1 MILLYILGVLLALL
15 LLYILFL
22 GICCLFIDPD
32 KAYEKN
38 SPFYRFLLD
47 SATAAAMKLLRIR
60 VHVSGIEKIPKDT
73 KVLFV
78 SNHRSNF
85 DPIITWYILK
95 KWKIAFVSK
104 PSNFKIPF
112 FGRIIRK
119 CCFMPIDRENPR
131 NAIVTI
137 NKAAKLL
144 KKQEVSIGIYPEGTR
159 SKNGQLLPFHNGV
172 FKIAQKAEAAI
183 VVLCVTGTEKISKR
197 TPFRRTDVYLDV
209 LEVFSAQGIKETK
222 TEMSGTA
229 IRRQTEINTE
239 KRDKHW
245 QKDMWSITHCPGT
258 AMRRKMPS
266 YCKWYLTKTWNI
278 ST

>member
-1 MILLYILGVLLALL
+1 MILLDIVFVLLAFLL
-15 LLYILFL
+15 MYLLFI
-22 GICCLFIDPD
+22 GVCCLLINPE
-32 KAYEKN
+32 KEYEKN

-47 SATAAAMKLLRIR
+47 SATVAAMKLLCIR
-60 VHVSGIEKIPKDT
+60 VHVSGMEKIPKDT

-85 DPIITWYILK
+85 DPIVTWYALK
-95 KWKIAFVSK
+95 KWKIAFISK

-131 NAIVTI
+131 NAIITI

-159 SKNGQLLPFHNGV
+159 SKSCELLPFHNGV
-172 FKIAQKAEAAI
+172 FKIAQKAEAPI
-183 VVLCVTGTEKISKR
+183 VVFCVTGTEKISKR
-197 TPFRRTDVYLDV
+197 TPFRLTDVYLDV

-222 TEMSGTA
+222 TEMIGTA
-229 IRRQTEINTE
+229 VRRLIEINTE
-239 KRDKHW
+239 KRE
-245 QKDMWSITHCPGT
+245 
-258 AMRRKMPS
+258 
-266 YCKWYLTKTWNI
+266 
-278 ST
+278 

>member
-144 KKQEVSIGIYPEGTR
+144 KKQEVSIGIYPEGIR

-222 TEMSGTA
+222 TEMIGTA
-229 IRRQTEINTE
+229 IRRQIEINTE
-239 KRDKHW
+239 KRDKQW
-245 QKDMWSITHCPGT
+245 QKDM
-258 AMRRKMPS
+258 
-266 YCKWYLTKTWNI
+266 
-278 ST
+278 

>member
-172 FKIAQKAEAAI
+172 FKIAQKAEAPI

-222 TEMSGTA
+222 TEMIGTA
-229 IRRQTEINTE
+229 VRRLMEINTE
-239 KRDKHW
+239 KRE
-245 QKDMWSITHCPGT
+245 
-258 AMRRKMPS
+258 
-266 YCKWYLTKTWNI
+266 
-278 ST
+278 

>member
-1 MILLYILGVLLALL
+1 MILLYVVFALLALL
-15 LLYILFL
+15 LMYLLFI
-22 GICCLFIDPD
+22 GVCCLLVNPE
-32 KAYEKN
+32 KEYGKN

-47 SATAAAMKLLRIR
+47 SATAMVMKLLRIR
-60 VHVSGIEKIPKDT
+60 VHVNGVEKIPKDT

-95 KWKIAFVSK
+95 KWKIAFASK

-222 TEMSGTA
+222 TEMIGTA
-229 IRRQTEINTE
+229 VRRLMEINTE
-239 KRDKHW
+239 KRE
-245 QKDMWSITHCPGT
+245 
-258 AMRRKMPS
+258 
-266 YCKWYLTKTWNI
+266 
-278 ST
+278 

>member
-1 MILLYILGVLLALL
+1 MILLYILGILLGLFAL
-15 LLYILFL
+15 YVLFL
-22 GICCLFIDPD
+22 GACALLVDP
-32 KAYEKN
+32 KKEYEKN
-38 SPFYRFLLD
+38 SPYYRFLLD
-47 SATAAAMKLLRIR
+47 SVTAAAMKLLRIR

-85 DPIITWYILK
+85 DPIVTWYALK

-172 FKIAQKAEAAI
+172 FKIAQKAEAAM

-222 TEMSGTA
+222 TEMIGTA
-229 IRRQTEINTE
+229 VRRLIEINTE
-239 KRDKHW
+239 KRE
-245 QKDMWSITHCPGT
+245 
-258 AMRRKMPS
+258 
-266 YCKWYLTKTWNI
+266 
-278 ST
+278 

>member
-137 NKAAKLL
+137 QHSFPAW
-144 KKQEVSIGIYPEGTR
+144 
-159 SKNGQLLPFHNGV
+159 
-172 FKIAQKAEAAI
+172 
-183 VVLCVTGTEKISKR
+183 KR
-197 TPFRRTDVYLDV
+197 T
-209 LEVFSAQGIKETK
+209 I
-222 TEMSGTA
+222 
-229 IRRQTEINTE
+229 I
-239 KRDKHW
+239 W
-245 QKDMWSITHCPGT
+245 
-258 AMRRKMPS
+258 
-266 YCKWYLTKTWNI
+266 
-278 ST
+278 

>member
-1 MILLYILGVLLALL
+1 M
-15 LLYILFL
+15 
-22 GICCLFIDPD
+22 
-32 KAYEKN
+32 
-38 SPFYRFLLD
+38 D

-209 LEVFSAQGIKETK
+209 LEVFSAQGIKETR
-222 TEMSGTA
+222 TEMISTA
-229 IRRQTEINTE
+229 VRRLMEINTE
-239 KRDKHW
+239 KRDKQW
-245 QKDMWSITHCPGT
+245 QKDM
-258 AMRRKMPS
+258 
-266 YCKWYLTKTWNI
+266 
-278 ST
+278 

>member
-1 MILLYILGVLLALL
+1 MILLYILGILLGLFAL
-15 LLYILFL
+15 YVLFL
-22 GICCLFIDPD
+22 GACALLVDP
-32 KAYEKN
+32 KKEYEKN
-38 SPFYRFLLD
+38 SPYYRFLLD
-47 SATAAAMKLLRIR
+47 SVTAAAMKLLRIR

-85 DPIITWYILK
+85 DPIVTWYALK

-172 FKIAQKAEAAI
+172 FKIAQKAEAPI

-222 TEMSGTA
+222 TEMIGTA
-229 IRRQTEINTE
+229 VRRLIEINTE
-239 KRDKHW
+239 KRDKQW
-245 QKDMWSITHCPGT
+245 QKDM
-258 AMRRKMPS
+258 
-266 YCKWYLTKTWNI
+266 
-278 ST
+278 

>member
-1 MILLYILGVLLALL
+1 MILLYILGILLGLFAL
-15 LLYILFL
+15 YVLFL
-22 GICCLFIDPD
+22 GACALLVDP
-32 KAYEKN
+32 KKEYEKN
-38 SPFYRFLLD
+38 SPYYRFLLD
-47 SATAAAMKLLRIR
+47 SVTAAAMKLLRIR

-137 NKAAKLL
+137 NNAAKLL

-172 FKIAQKAEAAI
+172 FKIAQKAEAAM
-183 VVLCVTGTEKISKR
+183 VVLCVTGTEKISKQ

-222 TEMSGTA
+222 TEMIGTA
-229 IRRQTEINTE
+229 VRRLIEINTE
-239 KRDKHW
+239 KRE
-245 QKDMWSITHCPGT
+245 
-258 AMRRKMPS
+258 
-266 YCKWYLTKTWNI
+266 
-278 ST
+278 

>member
-1 MILLYILGVLLALL
+1 M
-15 LLYILFL
+15 
-22 GICCLFIDPD
+22 
-32 KAYEKN
+32 
-38 SPFYRFLLD
+38 D

-172 FKIAQKAEAAI
+172 FKIAQKAQMPL
-183 VVLCVTGTEKISKR
+183 VVLSITGTEKISGR
-197 TPFRRTDVYLDV
+197 TPFQPTDVYLDV
-209 LEVFSAQGIKETK
+209 LEVFPGENIKEIK
-222 TEMSGTA
+222 TETIGMMVRHLILT
-229 IRRQTEINTE
+229 NTE
-239 KRDKHW
+239 KRDTIW
-245 QKDMWSITHCPGT
+245 QKDM
-258 AMRRKMPS
+258 
-266 YCKWYLTKTWNI
+266 
-278 ST
+278 

>member
-95 KWKIAFVSK
+95 KWKIAFISK

-131 NAIVTI
+131 KALPAI
-137 NKAAKLL
+137 NRAAKLL
-144 KKQEVSIGIYPEGTR
+144 RKQEVSIGIYPEGTR
-159 SKNGQLLPFHNGV
+159 SKSCKLLPFHNGV
-172 FKIAQKAEAAI
+172 FKIAQKAEAPI
-183 VVLCVTGTEKISKR
+183 VILCVTGTEKISKR

-209 LEVFSAQGIKETK
+209 LEVFPAQGIKETK
-222 TEMSGTA
+222 TEMIGTA
-229 IRRQTEINTE
+229 VRRLLEINTE
-239 KRDKHW
+239 KRDKQW
-245 QKDMWSITHCPGT
+245 QKDM
-258 AMRRKMPS
+258 
-266 YCKWYLTKTWNI
+266 
-278 ST
+278 